1 MKKDS
6 NRNNLIQKQLKIITK
21 KEEKLL
27 KESNDNYIKNKISP
41 IKDKIEGMVPDKLQ
55 STLELAFQKGFK
67 VVFDKGTAVI
77 EKTYNKENI
86 NMEYDINTYAVNKYP
101 TRKNLRKIDKSTN
114 KKTIFN
120 KSLTIV
126 EGSALGL
133 LGIGLPD
140 IPIYIGVILKSIYEN
155 EVEVKEISVLKSL
168 FIIIMFTLIPGIINF
183 LYVFLIIIGYILIR
197 EAILFDVLS
206 QFEGPISEDD
216 IDFFIDN
223 AETIEVVIFGFLMYF
238 QTLITAPIFEELL
251 FRGIILNG
259 LLNKYKNSS
268 KKAIIYSAMVF
279 GLVHL
284 NIPQGINA
292 FIGGIILGFI
302 YCYTKSMK
310 LSIFAHFI
318 NNLITFVP
326 VPESLIFKFI
336 YIVIGTYVIMKG
348 IKYIRNTKLINIS
361 KAS

>member
-1 MKKDS
+1 MK
-6 NRNNLIQKQLKIITK
+6 
-21 KEEKLL
+21 
-27 KESNDNYIKNKISP
+27 
-41 IKDKIEGMVPDKLQ
+41 
-55 STLELAFQKGFK
+55 
-67 VVFDKGTAVI
+67 
-77 EKTYNKENI
+77 
-86 NMEYDINTYAVNKYP
+86 
-101 TRKNLRKIDKSTN
+101 
-114 KKTIFN
+114 
-120 KSLTIV
+120 
-126 EGSALGL
+126 
-133 LGIGLPD
+133 
-140 IPIYIGVILKSIYEN
+140 ILKSIYEN

-168 FIIIMFTLIPGIINF
+168 FIIIMFTLIPGIINFLSTFIMILIDENISIGSVMIIAALILIPVHMVIIITVGKKYTQKDIIKINDKKVKINNKDF

-292 FIGGIILGFI
+292 CIGGIILGFI

-326 VPESLIFKFI
+326 VPESLIFKLS

>member
-1 MKKDS
+1 MK
-6 NRNNLIQKQLKIITK
+6 
-21 KEEKLL
+21 
-27 KESNDNYIKNKISP
+27 
-41 IKDKIEGMVPDKLQ
+41 
-55 STLELAFQKGFK
+55 
-67 VVFDKGTAVI
+67 
-77 EKTYNKENI
+77 
-86 NMEYDINTYAVNKYP
+86 
-101 TRKNLRKIDKSTN
+101 
-114 KKTIFN
+114 
-120 KSLTIV
+120 
-126 EGSALGL
+126 
-133 LGIGLPD
+133 
-140 IPIYIGVILKSIYEN
+140 ILKSIYEN

-168 FIIIMFTLIPGIINF
+168 FIIIMFTLIPGIINFLSTFIMILIDENISIGSVMIIAALILIPVHMVIIITVGKKYTQKDIIKINDKKVKINNKDF

-348 IKYIRNTKLINIS
+348 IKYIRNIKFINIS

>member
-1 MKKDS
+1 MK
-6 NRNNLIQKQLKIITK
+6 
-21 KEEKLL
+21 
-27 KESNDNYIKNKISP
+27 
-41 IKDKIEGMVPDKLQ
+41 
-55 STLELAFQKGFK
+55 
-67 VVFDKGTAVI
+67 
-77 EKTYNKENI
+77 
-86 NMEYDINTYAVNKYP
+86 
-101 TRKNLRKIDKSTN
+101 
-114 KKTIFN
+114 
-120 KSLTIV
+120 
-126 EGSALGL
+126 
-133 LGIGLPD
+133 
-140 IPIYIGVILKSIYEN
+140 ILKSIYEN

-168 FIIIMFTLIPGIINF
+168 FIIIMFTLIPGIINFLSTFIMILIDENISIGSVMIIAGIILIPVHMIIINDKKVKINNKDF

-318 NNLITFVP
+318 NNLIIFVP

>member
-1 MKKDS
+1 MK
-6 NRNNLIQKQLKIITK
+6 
-21 KEEKLL
+21 
-27 KESNDNYIKNKISP
+27 
-41 IKDKIEGMVPDKLQ
+41 
-55 STLELAFQKGFK
+55 
-67 VVFDKGTAVI
+67 
-77 EKTYNKENI
+77 
-86 NMEYDINTYAVNKYP
+86 
-101 TRKNLRKIDKSTN
+101 
-114 KKTIFN
+114 
-120 KSLTIV
+120 
-126 EGSALGL
+126 
-133 LGIGLPD
+133 
-140 IPIYIGVILKSIYEN
+140 ILKLIYEN

-168 FIIIMFTLIPGIINF
+168 FIIIMFTLIPGVINFLLTFIMILIDENISIGSVMIIAALILIPVHMVIIITVGKKYTQKDIIKINDKKVKINNKDF

-348 IKYIRNTKLINIS
+348 IKYIRNTKLMNIS

>member
-1 MKKDS
+1 MK
-6 NRNNLIQKQLKIITK
+6 
-21 KEEKLL
+21 
-27 KESNDNYIKNKISP
+27 
-41 IKDKIEGMVPDKLQ
+41 
-55 STLELAFQKGFK
+55 
-67 VVFDKGTAVI
+67 
-77 EKTYNKENI
+77 
-86 NMEYDINTYAVNKYP
+86 
-101 TRKNLRKIDKSTN
+101 
-114 KKTIFN
+114 
-120 KSLTIV
+120 
-126 EGSALGL
+126 
-133 LGIGLPD
+133 
-140 IPIYIGVILKSIYEN
+140 ILKSIYEN
-155 EVEVKEISVLKSL
+155 EVEVKEISVLRSL
-168 FIIIMFTLIPGIINF
+168 FIIIMFTLIPGIINFLLTFIMILIDENTSIGYVMIIAGIILIPVHMIIIIMVGKKYTQKDIIKINDKKVKINNKDF

>member
-1 MKKDS
+1 MK
-6 NRNNLIQKQLKIITK
+6 
-21 KEEKLL
+21 
-27 KESNDNYIKNKISP
+27 
-41 IKDKIEGMVPDKLQ
+41 
-55 STLELAFQKGFK
+55 
-67 VVFDKGTAVI
+67 
-77 EKTYNKENI
+77 
-86 NMEYDINTYAVNKYP
+86 
-101 TRKNLRKIDKSTN
+101 
-114 KKTIFN
+114 
-120 KSLTIV
+120 
-126 EGSALGL
+126 
-133 LGIGLPD
+133 
-140 IPIYIGVILKSIYEN
+140 ILKSIYEN

-183 LYVFLIIIGYILIR
+183 LSTFIMILIDENISIGFVMIIAGIILIPVHMIIIIMVGKKYTKKDIIKINDKKVKINNKDFLYVFFIIIGYILIR

-268 KKAIIYSAMVF
+268 KKAIIYSAIVF

-348 IKYIRNTKLINIS
+348 INYIRNIKFINIS
-361 KAS
+361 ETN

>member
-1 MKKDS
+1 MK
-6 NRNNLIQKQLKIITK
+6 
-21 KEEKLL
+21 
-27 KESNDNYIKNKISP
+27 
-41 IKDKIEGMVPDKLQ
+41 
-55 STLELAFQKGFK
+55 
-67 VVFDKGTAVI
+67 
-77 EKTYNKENI
+77 
-86 NMEYDINTYAVNKYP
+86 
-101 TRKNLRKIDKSTN
+101 
-114 KKTIFN
+114 
-120 KSLTIV
+120 
-126 EGSALGL
+126 
-133 LGIGLPD
+133 
-140 IPIYIGVILKSIYEN
+140 ILKLIYEN

-168 FIIIMFTLIPGIINF
+168 FIIIMFTLIPGVINFLLTFIMILIDKNISIGSVMIIAALILIPVHMVIIITVGKKYTQKDIIKINDKKVKINKKDF

-268 KKAIIYSAMVF
+268 KKAIIYSAMAF

-292 FIGGIILGFI
+292 FIGGIILGSI
-302 YCYTKSMK
+302 YYYTKSMK

-348 IKYIRNTKLINIS
+348 IKYIRNIKFINIS
-361 KAS
+361 ETN

>member
-1 MKKDS
+1 
-6 NRNNLIQKQLKIITK
+6 
-21 KEEKLL
+21 
-27 KESNDNYIKNKISP
+27 
-41 IKDKIEGMVPDKLQ
+41 
-55 STLELAFQKGFK
+55 
-67 VVFDKGTAVI
+67 
-77 EKTYNKENI
+77 
-86 NMEYDINTYAVNKYP
+86 
-101 TRKNLRKIDKSTN
+101 
-114 KKTIFN
+114 
-120 KSLTIV
+120 
-126 EGSALGL
+126 
-133 LGIGLPD
+133 
-140 IPIYIGVILKSIYEN
+140 
-155 EVEVKEISVLKSL
+155 
-168 FIIIMFTLIPGIINF
+168 MFTLIPGIINFLSTFIMILIDENISIGSVMIIAGIILIPVHMIIIIMVGKKYTQKDIIKINDKKVKINNKDF

-318 NNLITFVP
+318 NNLIIFVP

-348 IKYIRNTKLINIS
+348 IKYIRNIKFINIS

>member
-1 MKKDS
+1 MK
-6 NRNNLIQKQLKIITK
+6 
-21 KEEKLL
+21 
-27 KESNDNYIKNKISP
+27 
-41 IKDKIEGMVPDKLQ
+41 
-55 STLELAFQKGFK
+55 
-67 VVFDKGTAVI
+67 
-77 EKTYNKENI
+77 
-86 NMEYDINTYAVNKYP
+86 
-101 TRKNLRKIDKSTN
+101 
-114 KKTIFN
+114 
-120 KSLTIV
+120 
-126 EGSALGL
+126 
-133 LGIGLPD
+133 
-140 IPIYIGVILKSIYEN
+140 ILKSIYEN
-155 EVEVKEISVLKSL
+155 EVEVKEISVLRSL
-168 FIIIMFTLIPGIINF
+168 FIIIMFTLIPGIINFLSTFIMILIDENISIGSVMIRAALILIPVHMVIIITVGKKYTQKDIIKINDKKVKINKKDF

>member
-1 MKKDS
+1 MK
-6 NRNNLIQKQLKIITK
+6 
-21 KEEKLL
+21 
-27 KESNDNYIKNKISP
+27 
-41 IKDKIEGMVPDKLQ
+41 
-55 STLELAFQKGFK
+55 
-67 VVFDKGTAVI
+67 
-77 EKTYNKENI
+77 
-86 NMEYDINTYAVNKYP
+86 
-101 TRKNLRKIDKSTN
+101 
-114 KKTIFN
+114 
-120 KSLTIV
+120 
-126 EGSALGL
+126 
-133 LGIGLPD
+133 
-140 IPIYIGVILKSIYEN
+140 ILKSIYEN

-168 FIIIMFTLIPGIINF
+168 FIIIMFTLIPGIINFLSTFIMILIDENISIGSVMIIAGIILIPVHMIIIIMVGKKYTQKDIIKINDKKVKINNKDF

-251 FRGIILNG
+251 FR
-259 LLNKYKNSS
+259 
-268 KKAIIYSAMVF
+268 AIIYSAMVF

-318 NNLITFVP
+318 NNLIIFVP

>member
-1 MKKDS
+1 MK
-6 NRNNLIQKQLKIITK
+6 
-21 KEEKLL
+21 
-27 KESNDNYIKNKISP
+27 
-41 IKDKIEGMVPDKLQ
+41 
-55 STLELAFQKGFK
+55 
-67 VVFDKGTAVI
+67 
-77 EKTYNKENI
+77 
-86 NMEYDINTYAVNKYP
+86 
-101 TRKNLRKIDKSTN
+101 
-114 KKTIFN
+114 
-120 KSLTIV
+120 
-126 EGSALGL
+126 
-133 LGIGLPD
+133 
-140 IPIYIGVILKSIYEN
+140 ILKSIYEN

-168 FIIIMFTLIPGIINF
+168 FIIIMFTLIPGIINFLSTFIMILIDENISIGSVMIIAGIIRIPVHMIIIIMVGKKYTQKDIIKINDKKVKINNKDF

-318 NNLITFVP
+318 NNLIIFVP

>member
-1 MKKDS
+1 MK
-6 NRNNLIQKQLKIITK
+6 
-21 KEEKLL
+21 
-27 KESNDNYIKNKISP
+27 
-41 IKDKIEGMVPDKLQ
+41 
-55 STLELAFQKGFK
+55 
-67 VVFDKGTAVI
+67 
-77 EKTYNKENI
+77 
-86 NMEYDINTYAVNKYP
+86 
-101 TRKNLRKIDKSTN
+101 
-114 KKTIFN
+114 
-120 KSLTIV
+120 
-126 EGSALGL
+126 
-133 LGIGLPD
+133 
-140 IPIYIGVILKSIYEN
+140 ILKLIYEN
-155 EVEVKEISVLKSL
+155 EVEVKEISVLRSL
-168 FIIIMFTLIPGIINF
+168 FIIIMFTLIPGVINFLLTFIMILIDENISIGSVMIIAALILIPVHMVIIITVGKKYTQKDIIKINDKKVKINNKDF

>member
-1 MKKDS
+1 MK
-6 NRNNLIQKQLKIITK
+6 
-21 KEEKLL
+21 
-27 KESNDNYIKNKISP
+27 
-41 IKDKIEGMVPDKLQ
+41 
-55 STLELAFQKGFK
+55 
-67 VVFDKGTAVI
+67 
-77 EKTYNKENI
+77 
-86 NMEYDINTYAVNKYP
+86 
-101 TRKNLRKIDKSTN
+101 
-114 KKTIFN
+114 
-120 KSLTIV
+120 
-126 EGSALGL
+126 
-133 LGIGLPD
+133 
-140 IPIYIGVILKSIYEN
+140 ILKLIYEN

-168 FIIIMFTLIPGIINF
+168 FIIIMFTLIPGVINFLLTFIMILIDENISIGSVMIIAALILIPVHMVIIITVGKKYTQKDIIKINDKKVKINKKDF

-268 KKAIIYSAMVF
+268 KKAIIYSAMIF

>member
-1 MKKDS
+1 MK
-6 NRNNLIQKQLKIITK
+6 
-21 KEEKLL
+21 
-27 KESNDNYIKNKISP
+27 
-41 IKDKIEGMVPDKLQ
+41 
-55 STLELAFQKGFK
+55 
-67 VVFDKGTAVI
+67 
-77 EKTYNKENI
+77 
-86 NMEYDINTYAVNKYP
+86 
-101 TRKNLRKIDKSTN
+101 
-114 KKTIFN
+114 
-120 KSLTIV
+120 
-126 EGSALGL
+126 
-133 LGIGLPD
+133 
-140 IPIYIGVILKSIYEN
+140 ILKSIYEN

-302 YCYTKSMK
+302 YYYTKSMK

-336 YIVIGTYVIMKG
+336 YIMIGT
-348 IKYIRNTKLINIS
+348 KYIRNTKLINIS

>member
-1 MKKDS
+1 MK
-6 NRNNLIQKQLKIITK
+6 
-21 KEEKLL
+21 
-27 KESNDNYIKNKISP
+27 
-41 IKDKIEGMVPDKLQ
+41 
-55 STLELAFQKGFK
+55 
-67 VVFDKGTAVI
+67 
-77 EKTYNKENI
+77 
-86 NMEYDINTYAVNKYP
+86 
-101 TRKNLRKIDKSTN
+101 
-114 KKTIFN
+114 
-120 KSLTIV
+120 
-126 EGSALGL
+126 
-133 LGIGLPD
+133 
-140 IPIYIGVILKSIYEN
+140 ILKLIYEN

-168 FIIIMFTLIPGIINF
+168 FIIIMFTLIPGVINFLLTFIMILIDKNISIGSVMIIAALILIPVHMVIIITVGKKYTQKDIIKINDKKVKINNKDF

>member
-1 MKKDS
+1 MK
-6 NRNNLIQKQLKIITK
+6 
-21 KEEKLL
+21 
-27 KESNDNYIKNKISP
+27 
-41 IKDKIEGMVPDKLQ
+41 
-55 STLELAFQKGFK
+55 
-67 VVFDKGTAVI
+67 
-77 EKTYNKENI
+77 
-86 NMEYDINTYAVNKYP
+86 
-101 TRKNLRKIDKSTN
+101 
-114 KKTIFN
+114 
-120 KSLTIV
+120 
-126 EGSALGL
+126 
-133 LGIGLPD
+133 
-140 IPIYIGVILKSIYEN
+140 ILKLIYEN

-168 FIIIMFTLIPGIINF
+168 FIIIMFTLIPGIINFLSTFIMILIDENISIGSVMIIAALILIPVHMVIIITVGKKYTQKDIIKINDKKVKINKKDF

>member
-1 MKKDS
+1 MK
-6 NRNNLIQKQLKIITK
+6 
-21 KEEKLL
+21 
-27 KESNDNYIKNKISP
+27 
-41 IKDKIEGMVPDKLQ
+41 
-55 STLELAFQKGFK
+55 
-67 VVFDKGTAVI
+67 
-77 EKTYNKENI
+77 
-86 NMEYDINTYAVNKYP
+86 
-101 TRKNLRKIDKSTN
+101 
-114 KKTIFN
+114 
-120 KSLTIV
+120 
-126 EGSALGL
+126 
-133 LGIGLPD
+133 
-140 IPIYIGVILKSIYEN
+140 ILKSIYEN

-168 FIIIMFTLIPGIINF
+168 FIIIMFTLIPGIINFLLTFIMILIDENTSIGSVMIIAEIILIPVHMIIIIMVGKKYTQKDIIKINDKKVKINNKDF

>member
-1 MKKDS
+1 MK
-6 NRNNLIQKQLKIITK
+6 
-21 KEEKLL
+21 
-27 KESNDNYIKNKISP
+27 
-41 IKDKIEGMVPDKLQ
+41 
-55 STLELAFQKGFK
+55 
-67 VVFDKGTAVI
+67 
-77 EKTYNKENI
+77 
-86 NMEYDINTYAVNKYP
+86 
-101 TRKNLRKIDKSTN
+101 
-114 KKTIFN
+114 
-120 KSLTIV
+120 
-126 EGSALGL
+126 
-133 LGIGLPD
+133 
-140 IPIYIGVILKSIYEN
+140 ILKLIYEN

-168 FIIIMFTLIPGIINF
+168 FIIIMFTLIPGVINFLLTFIMILIDENISIGSVMIIAALILIPVHMVIIITVGKKYTQKDIIKINDKKVKINNKDF

-336 YIVIGTYVIMKG
+336 YIVIGTYVIMKE

>member
-1 MKKDS
+1 MK
-6 NRNNLIQKQLKIITK
+6 
-21 KEEKLL
+21 
-27 KESNDNYIKNKISP
+27 
-41 IKDKIEGMVPDKLQ
+41 
-55 STLELAFQKGFK
+55 
-67 VVFDKGTAVI
+67 
-77 EKTYNKENI
+77 
-86 NMEYDINTYAVNKYP
+86 
-101 TRKNLRKIDKSTN
+101 
-114 KKTIFN
+114 
-120 KSLTIV
+120 
-126 EGSALGL
+126 
-133 LGIGLPD
+133 
-140 IPIYIGVILKSIYEN
+140 ILKSIYEN

-168 FIIIMFTLIPGIINF
+168 FIIIMFTLIPGIINFLLTFIMILIDENISIGSVMIIAALILIPVHMVIIITVGKKYTQKDIIKINDKKVKINNKDF

>member
-1 MKKDS
+1 MK
-6 NRNNLIQKQLKIITK
+6 
-21 KEEKLL
+21 
-27 KESNDNYIKNKISP
+27 
-41 IKDKIEGMVPDKLQ
+41 
-55 STLELAFQKGFK
+55 
-67 VVFDKGTAVI
+67 
-77 EKTYNKENI
+77 
-86 NMEYDINTYAVNKYP
+86 
-101 TRKNLRKIDKSTN
+101 
-114 KKTIFN
+114 
-120 KSLTIV
+120 
-126 EGSALGL
+126 
-133 LGIGLPD
+133 
-140 IPIYIGVILKSIYEN
+140 ILKSIYEN

-168 FIIIMFTLIPGIINF
+168 FIIIMFTLIPGIINFLSTFIMILIDENTSICSVMIIAGIILIPVHMIIIIMVGKKYTQKDIIKINDKKVKINNKDF

-318 NNLITFVP
+318 NNLIIFVP

>member
-1 MKKDS
+1 MK
-6 NRNNLIQKQLKIITK
+6 
-21 KEEKLL
+21 
-27 KESNDNYIKNKISP
+27 
-41 IKDKIEGMVPDKLQ
+41 
-55 STLELAFQKGFK
+55 
-67 VVFDKGTAVI
+67 
-77 EKTYNKENI
+77 
-86 NMEYDINTYAVNKYP
+86 
-101 TRKNLRKIDKSTN
+101 
-114 KKTIFN
+114 
-120 KSLTIV
+120 
-126 EGSALGL
+126 
-133 LGIGLPD
+133 
-140 IPIYIGVILKSIYEN
+140 ILKSIYEN

-168 FIIIMFTLIPGIINF
+168 FIIIMFTLIPGIINFLSTFIMILIDENISIGSVMIIAALILIPVHMVIIITVGKKYTQKDIIKINDKKVKINNKDF

>member
-1 MKKDS
+1 MK
-6 NRNNLIQKQLKIITK
+6 
-21 KEEKLL
+21 
-27 KESNDNYIKNKISP
+27 
-41 IKDKIEGMVPDKLQ
+41 
-55 STLELAFQKGFK
+55 
-67 VVFDKGTAVI
+67 
-77 EKTYNKENI
+77 
-86 NMEYDINTYAVNKYP
+86 
-101 TRKNLRKIDKSTN
+101 
-114 KKTIFN
+114 
-120 KSLTIV
+120 
-126 EGSALGL
+126 
-133 LGIGLPD
+133 
-140 IPIYIGVILKSIYEN
+140 ILKSIYEN

-168 FIIIMFTLIPGIINF
+168 FIIIMFTLIPGVINFLLTFIMILIDENISIGSVMIIAALILIPVHMVIIITVGKKYTQKDIIKINDKKVKINKKDF

-268 KKAIIYSAMVF
+268 KKAIIYSAMAF

-348 IKYIRNTKLINIS
+348 IKYIRNIKFINIS
-361 KAS
+361 ETN

>member
-1 MKKDS
+1 MIIAGII
-6 NRNNLIQKQLKIITK
+6 LIPVHMI
-21 KEEKLL
+21 
-27 KESNDNYIKNKISP
+27 
-41 IKDKIEGMVPDKLQ
+41 
-55 STLELAFQKGFK
+55 
-67 VVFDKGTAVI
+67 
-77 EKTYNKENI
+77 
-86 NMEYDINTYAVNKYP
+86 
-101 TRKNLRKIDKSTN
+101 
-114 KKTIFN
+114 
-120 KSLTIV
+120 
-126 EGSALGL
+126 
-133 LGIGLPD
+133 
-140 IPIYIGVILKSIYEN
+140 
-155 EVEVKEISVLKSL
+155 
-168 FIIIMFTLIPGIINF
+168 IIIMVGKKYTQKDIIKINDKKVKINNKDF

>member
-1 MKKDS
+1 MK
-6 NRNNLIQKQLKIITK
+6 
-21 KEEKLL
+21 
-27 KESNDNYIKNKISP
+27 
-41 IKDKIEGMVPDKLQ
+41 
-55 STLELAFQKGFK
+55 
-67 VVFDKGTAVI
+67 
-77 EKTYNKENI
+77 
-86 NMEYDINTYAVNKYP
+86 
-101 TRKNLRKIDKSTN
+101 
-114 KKTIFN
+114 
-120 KSLTIV
+120 
-126 EGSALGL
+126 
-133 LGIGLPD
+133 
-140 IPIYIGVILKSIYEN
+140 ILKSIYEN

-168 FIIIMFTLIPGIINF
+168 FIIIMFTLIPGIINFLSTFIMILIDENISIGSVMIIAGIILIPVHMIIIIMVGKKYTQKDIIKINDKKVKINNKDF

-268 KKAIIYSAMVF
+268 KKAIIYSAIVF

-348 IKYIRNTKLINIS
+348 IKYIRNIKFINIS
-361 KAS
+361 ETN

>member
-1 MKKDS
+1 MK
-6 NRNNLIQKQLKIITK
+6 
-21 KEEKLL
+21 
-27 KESNDNYIKNKISP
+27 
-41 IKDKIEGMVPDKLQ
+41 
-55 STLELAFQKGFK
+55 
-67 VVFDKGTAVI
+67 
-77 EKTYNKENI
+77 
-86 NMEYDINTYAVNKYP
+86 
-101 TRKNLRKIDKSTN
+101 
-114 KKTIFN
+114 
-120 KSLTIV
+120 
-126 EGSALGL
+126 
-133 LGIGLPD
+133 
-140 IPIYIGVILKSIYEN
+140 ILKLIYEN

-168 FIIIMFTLIPGIINF
+168 FIIIMFTLIPGVINFLLTFIMILIDKNISIGSVMIIAALILIPVHMVIIITVGKKYTQKDIIKINDKKVKINKKDF

-268 KKAIIYSAMVF
+268 KKAIIYSAMAF

-292 FIGGIILGFI
+292 FIGGIILGSI
-302 YCYTKSMK
+302 YYYTKSMK

>member
-1 MKKDS
+1 MK
-6 NRNNLIQKQLKIITK
+6 
-21 KEEKLL
+21 
-27 KESNDNYIKNKISP
+27 
-41 IKDKIEGMVPDKLQ
+41 
-55 STLELAFQKGFK
+55 
-67 VVFDKGTAVI
+67 
-77 EKTYNKENI
+77 
-86 NMEYDINTYAVNKYP
+86 
-101 TRKNLRKIDKSTN
+101 
-114 KKTIFN
+114 
-120 KSLTIV
+120 
-126 EGSALGL
+126 
-133 LGIGLPD
+133 
-140 IPIYIGVILKSIYEN
+140 ILKSIYEN

-168 FIIIMFTLIPGIINF
+168 FIIIMFTLIPGIINFLLTFIMILIDENISIGSVMIIAALILIPVHMVIIITVGKKYTQKDIIKINDKKVKINNKDF

-223 AETIEVVIFGFLMYF
+223 AETKEVVIFGFLMYF